1 MLLCIDI
8 GNTNIKLGLYRED
21 KKVTSWRI
29 FTDTKK
35 LADEYAVVVLSLFES
50 ESVDKGEIKGCAI
63 SSVVPEL
70 TIAFRDLVRRH
81 LQLEPLIV
89 SAAAGQVMKVNAEN
103 PQEVGS
109 DLISNAVGAVAMY
122 GAPVIVVGFGTA
134 TTFSA
139 VSEGGLFEGVAIAPG
154 IITGTESL
162 ISHGAMLP
170 QVDLHRP
177 EHAIGKNTI
186 QSLQSGIIYGFSG
199 LVEGLVARIQAE
211 LGGKARVV
219 ATGGLARIICREVKC
234 IDAVEPELT
243 LEGVRIIYERVMGS
257 AD

>member
-8 GNTNIKLGLYRED
+8 GNTNIKLGLYRE
-21 KKVTSWRI
+21 KTLITHWRI
-29 FTDTKK
+29 FTDVKK
-35 LADEYAVVVLSLFES
+35 LADEYAVVMLSLFES
-50 ESVDKGEIKGCAI
+50 ENINKDEISGCAI

-81 LQLEPLIV
+81 LKQEPLIV
-89 SAAAGQVMKVNAEN
+89 SAAAGRVMKVNADN
-103 PQEVGS
+103 PSEVGA
-109 DLISNAVGAVAMY
+109 DLIANAVGAVSLY
-122 GAPVIVVGFGTA
+122 GAPVIVIGFGTA

-139 VSEGGLFEGVAIAPG
+139 VSADGNFEGVAIAPG

-186 QSLQSGIIYGFSG
+186 LSLQSGIIFGFAA
-199 LVEGLVARIQAE
+199 LVEGMVARIQDE
-211 LGGKARVV
+211 LGGNARVV
-219 ATGGLARIICREVKC
+219 ATGGLARLIAREVHC
-234 IDAVEPELT
+234 IDAYEPELT
-243 LEGVRIIYERVMGS
+243 LEGVRLIYQKVKGE
-257 AD
+257 A

>member
-8 GNTNIKLGLYRED
+8 GNTNIKLGLYRD
-21 KKVTSWRI
+21 KTLVTHWRI
-29 FTDTKK
+29 FTDIKK

-50 ESVDKGEIKGCAI
+50 ENIDKDEISGCAI

-81 LQLEPLIV
+81 LKQEPLIV
-89 SAAAGQVMKVNAEN
+89 SAAAGRVMHVNADN
-103 PQEVGS
+103 PSEVGA
-109 DLISNAVGAVAMY
+109 DLIANAVGAVSLY
-122 GAPVIVVGFGTA
+122 GAPVIVIGFGTA
-134 TTFSA
+134 TTFAA
-139 VSEGGLFEGVAIAPG
+139 VSAEGNFEGVAIAPG

-186 QSLQSGIIYGFSG
+186 LSLQSGIIFGFAA
-199 LVEGLVARIQAE
+199 LVEGMVARIQDE
-211 LGGKARVV
+211 LGGNARVV
-219 ATGGLARIICREVKC
+219 ATGGLARLIAREVHC
-234 IDAVEPELT
+234 IDAYEPELT
-243 LEGVRIIYERVMGS
+243 LEGVRLIYQKVKGGE
-257 AD
+257 

>member
-8 GNTNIKLGLYRED
+8 GNTNIKLGLYRE
-21 KKVTSWRI
+21 KTLVTHWRI
-29 FTDTKK
+29 FTDVKK
-35 LADEYAVVVLSLFES
+35 LADEYAVVMLSLFES
-50 ESVDKGEIKGCAI
+50 ENIDKDEISGCAI

-81 LQLEPLIV
+81 LKQEPLIV
-89 SAAAGQVMKVNAEN
+89 SAAAGRVMKVNADN
-103 PQEVGS
+103 PSEVGA
-109 DLISNAVGAVAMY
+109 DLIANAVGAVSLY
-122 GAPVIVVGFGTA
+122 GAPVIVIGFGTA

-139 VSEGGLFEGVAIAPG
+139 VSAGGNFEGVAIAPG

-186 QSLQSGIIYGFSG
+186 LSLQSGIIFGFAA
-199 LVEGLVARIQAE
+199 LVEGMVARIQDE
-211 LGGKARVV
+211 LGGNARVV
-219 ATGGLARIICREVKC
+219 ATGGLARLIAREVHC
-234 IDAVEPELT
+234 IDAYEPELT
-243 LEGVRIIYERVMGS
+243 LEGVRLIYQKVKGE
-257 AD
+257 A

>member
-8 GNTNIKLGLYRED
+8 GNTNIKLGLYRE
-21 KKVTSWRI
+21 KTLITHWRI
-29 FTDTKK
+29 FTDVKK
-35 LADEYAVVVLSLFES
+35 LADEYAVVMLSLFES
-50 ESVDKGEIKGCAI
+50 ENIDKDEISGCAI

-81 LQLEPLIV
+81 LKQEPLIV
-89 SAAAGQVMKVNAEN
+89 SAAAGRVMKVNADN
-103 PQEVGS
+103 PSEVGA
-109 DLISNAVGAVAMY
+109 DLIANAVGAVSLY
-122 GAPVIVVGFGTA
+122 GAPVIVIGFGTA

-139 VSEGGLFEGVAIAPG
+139 VSADGNFEGVAIAPG

-186 QSLQSGIIYGFSG
+186 LSLQSGIIFGFAA
-199 LVEGLVARIQAE
+199 LVEGMVARIQDE
-211 LGGKARVV
+211 LGGNARVV
-219 ATGGLARIICREVKC
+219 ATGGLARLIAREVHC
-234 IDAVEPELT
+234 IDAYEPELT
-243 LEGVRIIYERVMGS
+243 LEGVRLIYQKVKGE
-257 AD
+257 A

>member
-8 GNTNIKLGLYRED
+8 GNTNIKLGLYRE
-21 KKVTSWRI
+21 KTLVTHWRI
-29 FTDTKK
+29 FTDVKK
-35 LADEYAVVVLSLFES
+35 LADEYAVVMLSLFES
-50 ESVDKGEIKGCAI
+50 ENIDKDEISGCAI

-81 LQLEPLIV
+81 LKQEPLIV
-89 SAAAGQVMKVNAEN
+89 SAAAGRVMKVNADN
-103 PQEVGS
+103 PSEVGA
-109 DLISNAVGAVAMY
+109 DLIANAVGAISLY
-122 GAPVIVVGFGTA
+122 GAPVIVIGFGTA

-139 VSEGGLFEGVAIAPG
+139 VSAGGNFEGVAIAPG

-186 QSLQSGIIYGFSG
+186 LSLQSGIIFGFAA
-199 LVEGLVARIQAE
+199 LVEGMVARIQDE
-211 LGGKARVV
+211 LGGNARVV
-219 ATGGLARIICREVKC
+219 ATGGLARLIAREVHC
-234 IDAVEPELT
+234 IDAYEPELT
-243 LEGVRIIYERVMGS
+243 LEGVRLIYQKVKGE
-257 AD
+257 A